1 MAFKHRPQSS
11 RQRLHL
17 LLLSSSRLTRGSMGE
32 AGHQA
37 APQKPLGI
45 LVSSTRMTVEVEAR
59 AVRLVADMTSPW
71 NCRSYQAGAPAASQ
85 AASTCRSLS
94 SMPVTLPGGMAW
106 RSEERRLGKECVST
120 CRYRRSAYN

>member
-71 NCRSYQAGAPAASQ
+71 NCRAYQTRAPPASPAARTFPPPPPIKV
-85 AASTCRSLS
+85 AVPAGLHR
-94 SMPVTLPGGMAW
+94 
-106 RSEERRLGKECVST
+106 
-120 CRYRRSAYN
+120 